1 MGFGAKVKG
10 FLGSPTP
17 TFSRVKQD
25 TLGDAV
31 KYILIWTPI
40 YGVLLGLIFLA
51 TLDIIA
57 GIYGMSGVLLPLLT
71 WLHGMGFLIV
81 PIIVGY
87 MVVGGIVGLFIGSAW
102 THLWVYLLG
111 GREGFTQTFKA
122 VAYGATPSYAFGWI
136 PFVGGIVGSIWAIV
150 LTIIGIRELH
160 GITTGRAVGAYLLA
174 VFIPGVIITFIII
187 FIIIMRVAPLSG

>member
-31 KYILIWTPI
+31 KYTLIWLVI
-40 YGVLLGLIFLA
+40 SGALLGLTFVP
-51 TLDIIA
+51 TLDVIA
-57 GIYGMSGVLLPLLT
+57 GMFGAVLPLLT
-71 WLHGMGFLIV
+71 WLHSIGFLVIPV
-81 PIIVGY
+81 MVGY
-87 MVVGGIVGLFIGSAW
+87 MVVGGIASLFIGSAW

-111 GREGFTQTFKA
+111 GREGYAQTFKA
-122 VAYGATPSYAFGWI
+122 LAYGATPSYAFGWI

-187 FIIIMRVAPLSG
+187 FIIIMRVAALSG

>member
-1 MGFGAKVKG
+1 MGFGTKVKG
-10 FLGSPTP
+10 FLDSPTP
-17 TFSRVKQD
+17 TFGRVKQD

-31 KYILIWTPI
+31 KYTLIWLVI
-40 YGVLLGLIFLA
+40 SGALLGLTFVP
-51 TLDIIA
+51 TLDVIA
-57 GIYGMSGVLLPLLT
+57 GMFGAVLPLLT
-71 WLHGMGFLIV
+71 WLHSIGFLVIPV
-81 PIIVGY
+81 MVGY
-87 MVVGGIVGLFIGSAW
+87 MVVGGIASLFIGSAW

-136 PFVGGIVGSIWAIV
+136 PFVGLIAGSIWALV
-150 LTIIGIRELH
+150 LNIIGIRELH

-174 VFIPGVIITFIII
+174 IFIPGVIITFIII

>member
-10 FLGSPTP
+10 FLGSPTS

-31 KYILIWTPI
+31 KYILIWIPI
-40 YGVLLGLIFLA
+40 YGVLLSLIFLA
-51 TLDIIA
+51 TFDVIA
-57 GIYGMSGVLLPLLT
+57 GMYGMSGVLLPLLT

-81 PIIVGY
+81 PIIIGY
-87 MVVGGIVGLFIGSAW
+87 TIVGGIVGLFVGGAW

-136 PFVGGIVGSIWAIV
+136 PFVGLIAGPIWALV
-150 LTIIGIRELH
+150 LNIIGIRELH

-174 VFIPGVIITFIII
+174 VFIPGVVIAFIIVL
-187 FIIIMRVAPLSG
+187 IIIMRVAVLFG